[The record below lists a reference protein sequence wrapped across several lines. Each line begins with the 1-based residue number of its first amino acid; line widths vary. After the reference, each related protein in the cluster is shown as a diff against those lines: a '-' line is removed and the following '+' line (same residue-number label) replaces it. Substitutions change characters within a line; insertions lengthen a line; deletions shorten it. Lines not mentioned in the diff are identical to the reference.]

1 VSKRISVVFGLAVVL
16 SAWLP
21 IFAADSPKTIRVL
34 YDNYVFDQACGS
46 DWGFACLISGTEK
59 TILFDTGAKGDL
71 LLANFEKM
79 KLCPADV
86 ELAVISHNHGD
97 HTGGLLP
104 FLATNEHVGVYLPA
118 ATPASFVKETK
129 ARAASVSVVNK
140 PVEICKG
147 VFVIGP
153 LGDKIIE
160 QALVVDTK
168 KGLVIITGCS
178 HPGVVAIAKKA
189 KEHLGRNIF
198 MVLGGTHLLNHTNE
212 DLQRVVDDLKGMGI
226 QKVGAT
232 HCSGDKAI
240 AKMKEAFGDGFVRMG
255 VGQVIEVVED

>member
-1 VSKRISVVFGLAVVL
+1 MSKRISVVFGWAVILA
-16 SAWLP
+16 AWSP
-21 IFAADSPKTIRVL
+21 SFAAEPSKTIRVL

-79 KLCPADV
+79 KQRPADV
-86 ELAVISHNHGD
+86 ELVVISHNHGD

-104 FLATNEHVGVYLPA
+104 FLAKNSQVGVYLPA
-118 ATPASFVKETK
+118 ATPESFVKDAK
-129 ARAASVSVVNK
+129 AHATSVSVVTK

-147 VFVIGP
+147 VFVVGP

-160 QALVVDTK
+160 QALVVDTP

-178 HPGVVAIAKKA
+178 HPGVVAIAKEA
-189 KEHLGRNIF
+189 KERLGREIF
-198 MVLGGTHLLNHTNE
+198 MVLGGTHLLNHSDE
-212 DLQRVVDDLKGMGI
+212 DLQRVVDELKGLGV

-255 VGQVIEVVED
+255 VGRVIQVGE

>member
-1 VSKRISVVFGLAVVL
+1 MSRKTAVVFGWAVILA
-16 SAWLP
+16 AWSP
-21 IFAADSPKTIRVL
+21 SFAAEPPKTIRVL
-34 YDNYVFDQACGS
+34 YDNYVFNQACGS

-79 KLCPADV
+79 KLRPADV

-104 FLATNEHVGVYLPA
+104 FLAKNQQVGVYLPA
-118 ATPASFVKETK
+118 ATPESFVKEVK
-129 ARAASVSVVNK
+129 AHGVSVVTE

-147 VFVIGP
+147 VYIVGP

-160 QALVVDTK
+160 QALVLDTK

-178 HPGVVAIAKKA
+178 HPGVVAIAKAA
-189 KEHLGRNIF
+189 KEHLGREIF
-198 MVLGGTHLLNHTNE
+198 MVLGGTHLLKH
-212 DLQRVVDDLKGMGI
+212 
-226 QKVGAT
+226 
-232 HCSGDKAI
+232 SDKTPLFTRRSQPPAPLPS
-240 AKMKEAFGDGFVRMG
+240 
-255 VGQVIEVVED
+255 

>member
-1 VSKRISVVFGLAVVL
+1 MSKKIAVVFGWAVMLA
-16 SAWLP
+16 AWSP
-21 IFAADSPKTIRVL
+21 VFAAESPKTIKVL

-79 KLCPADV
+79 KLRPADV
-86 ELAVISHNHGD
+86 ELVVISHNHGD

-104 FLATNEHVGVYLPA
+104 FLAKNQQVGVYLPA
-118 ATPASFVKETK
+118 GTPASFVKDVQ
-129 ARAASVSVVNK
+129 AHAASVSVVSK
-140 PVEICKG
+140 PREICKD
-147 VFVIGP
+147 VYVLGP

-160 QALVVDTK
+160 QSLVVDTQ

-178 HPGVVAIAKKA
+178 HPGIVEIAKKA
-189 KEHLGRNIF
+189 TKEALGRDIF
-198 MVLGGTHLLNHTNE
+198 MVLGGTHLLKHSDE
-212 DLQRVVDDLKGMGI
+212 DLQRVVDDLKKLGV

-255 VGQVIEVVED
+255 VGRVVEIGE

>member
-1 VSKRISVVFGLAVVL
+1 MSRKVAVVFGWAVVL
-16 SAWLP
+16 AAWSP
-21 IFAADSPKTIRVL
+21 TFAAESPKTMKVL

-59 TILFDTGAKGDL
+59 AILFDTGAKGEL

-79 KLCPADV
+79 KLRPADV
-86 ELAVISHNHGD
+86 ELVVISHNHGD

-104 FLATNEHVGVYLPA
+104 FLKMNERTGVYLPA
-118 ATPASFVKETK
+118 PTPASFVKDAQTH
-129 ARAASVSVVNK
+129 AVSVSVVTK

-147 VFVIGP
+147 VFVVGP

-189 KEHLGRNIF
+189 KEHLGREIF
-198 MVLGGTHLLNHTNE
+198 MVLGGSHLLEHSDE
-212 DLQRVVDDLKGMGI
+212 DLQRVVDDLKGLGV
-226 QKVGAT
+226 QNVGPT

-240 AKMKEAFGDGFVRMG
+240 AKMKEAFGDRFVTMG
-255 VGQVIEVVED
+255 VGRVIEIGE

>member
-1 VSKRISVVFGLAVVL
+1 MNKKIAAVFGWTVIL
-16 SAWLP
+16 SACHQG
-21 IFAADSPKTIRVL
+21 FAAEPSKTIRVL
-34 YDNYVFDQACGS
+34 YDNYVFDEACGS

-79 KLCPADV
+79 KLRPADV
-86 ELAVISHNHGD
+86 ELVVISHNHGD

-104 FLATNEHVGVYLPA
+104 FLAKNEHVAVYLPA
-118 ATPASFVKETK
+118 ATPESFVKEVK
-129 ARAASVSVVNK
+129 AHGVSVVTK

-153 LGDKIIE
+153 LGDKIVE
-160 QALVVDTK
+160 QSLVVDTR

-178 HPGVVAIAKKA
+178 HPGIVEIAKAA
-189 KEHLGRNIF
+189 KEHLGREIF
-198 MVLGGTHLLNHTNE
+198 MVLGGTHLLNHSDA
-212 DLQRVVDDLKGMGI
+212 DLQRVVDDIKGLGV

-232 HCSGDKAI
+232 HCSGEKAI
-240 AKMKEAFGDGFVRMG
+240 VKMKEAFGEGFVTMG
-255 VGQVIEVVED
+255 VGRVVEVRE

>member
-1 VSKRISVVFGLAVVL
+1 VSRKIAVVFGWAVILLAW
-16 SAWLP
+16 SP
-21 IFAADSPKTIRVL
+21 IFAAESPKTIKVL

-79 KLCPADV
+79 KLRPADV
-86 ELAVISHNHGD
+86 ELVVISHNHGD

-104 FLATNEHVGVYLPA
+104 FLAKNSQVDVYLPA
-118 ATPASFVKETK
+118 GTPEAFVKEVK
-129 ARAASVSVVNK
+129 AHGVSVVTK
-140 PVEICKG
+140 PVEICNG

-160 QALVVDTK
+160 QALVVDTP

-178 HPGVVAIAKKA
+178 HPGIVAIAKKA
-189 KEHLGRNIF
+189 KEHLGRDIF
-198 MVLGGTHLLNHTNE
+198 MVLGGTHLLNHSDE
-212 DLQRVVDDLKGMGI
+212 DLQRVVDDLKGLGVE
-226 QKVGAT
+226 KVGAT

-240 AKMKEAFGDGFVRMG
+240 AKMKEAFGDGFVTMG
-255 VGQVIEVVED
+255 VGRAVDIGE

>member
-1 VSKRISVVFGLAVVL
+1 MSKKIAVVFGWAVVL
-16 SAWLP
+16 AVWSP
-21 IFAADSPKTIRVL
+21 SFAAESPKTIRVL
-34 YDNYVFDQACGS
+34 YDNYVFDQACDS
-46 DWGFACLISGTEK
+46 DWGFACLVSGTEK

-79 KLCPADV
+79 KLRPADV
-86 ELAVISHNHGD
+86 QLVVISHNHGD

-104 FLATNEHVGVYLPA
+104 FLAKNSQVDVYLPA
-118 ATPASFVKETK
+118 ATPESFVKEVK
-129 ARAASVSVVNK
+129 AHGVSVVTK

-147 VFVIGP
+147 VHLVGP

-160 QALVVDTK
+160 QSLVVDTR

-189 KEHLGRNIF
+189 KEHLGRDIF
-198 MVLGGTHLLNHTNE
+198 MVLGGTHLLNHSDT
-212 DLQRVVDDLKGMGI
+212 DLQRVVDDLKGLGV

-240 AKMKEAFGDGFVRMG
+240 AKMKEVFGDGFIKMG
-255 VGQVIEVVED
+255 VGQVIEVADD

>member
-1 VSKRISVVFGLAVVL
+1 MSRKIAVVFGWAVILA
-16 SAWLP
+16 AWSP
-21 IFAADSPKTIRVL
+21 GFAAEPSTTIRVL

-71 LLANFEKM
+71 LLSNFEKM
-79 KLCPADV
+79 KLRPADV
-86 ELAVISHNHGD
+86 QLVVISHNHGD

-104 FLATNEHVGVYLPA
+104 FLAKNSQVDVYLPA
-118 ATPASFVKETK
+118 ATPESSVKEAK
-129 ARAASVSVVNK
+129 AHNVSVVTK

-147 VFVIGP
+147 VYVVDP

-160 QALVVDTK
+160 QSLVVDTP

-178 HPGVVAIAKKA
+178 HPGVVAIAKEA
-189 KEHLGRNIF
+189 KEHRGRDIF
-198 MVLGGTHLLNHTNE
+198 MILGGTHLLNHSDE
-212 DLQRVVDDLKGMGI
+212 DLQRVVDDLKGLGV

-240 AKMKEAFGDGFVRMG
+240 AKMKEAFGDGFVTMG
-255 VGQVIEVVED
+255 VGRVVEVGD

>member
-1 VSKRISVVFGLAVVL
+1 MSKRISVVFGWAVILA
-16 SAWLP
+16 AWSP
-21 IFAADSPKTIRVL
+21 SFAAEPSKTIKVL

-79 KLCPADV
+79 KLRPADV
-86 ELAVISHNHGD
+86 ELVVISHNHGD

-104 FLATNEHVGVYLPA
+104 FLAKNSQVDVYLPA
-118 ATPASFVKETK
+118 ATPEAFVKKVK
-129 ARAASVSVVNK
+129 AHGVSVVTK

-147 VFVIGP
+147 VSVIGP

-189 KEHLGRNIF
+189 KEHLGRDIF
-198 MVLGGTHLLNHTNE
+198 MVLGGTHLLNHSNE
-212 DLQRVVDDLKGMGI
+212 DLQRVVDDLKGLGV
-226 QKVGAT
+226 QKMGAT

-240 AKMKEAFGDGFVRMG
+240 AKMKEAFGDGFVTMG
-255 VGQVIEVVED
+255 VGRVIEVGE